1 MCSSDLNQYQ
11 IPLLILYPFNHKVGR
26 QEINTLGS
34 QVDIMPTIM
43 DIMNM
48 EYNFPMFG
56 KSLIREFKYRY
67 AKGSIEGGWLLYDE
81 RFISMRHKKSPSD
94 VFGNP
99 LFVNET
105 DQEWTDLF
113 NEIDNLQHWMVQQK
127 SKEKLSNKLYQLGW
141 KN

>member
-1 MCSSDLNQYQ
+1 MGNWLLPKSKSIAKQRIKNAKYFDHHLSKLKEIR
-11 IPLLILYPFNHKVGR
+11 IPPRPKNYKIVR

-56 KSLIREFKYRY
+56 KSLVRKFKHKYV
-67 AKGSIEGGWLLYDE
+67 KGNIEGGWLLYDE
-81 RFISMRHKKSPSD
+81 RFISMRHKKSSTD

-99 LFVNET
+99 LFVNEI
-105 DQEWTDLF
+105 DQE
-113 NEIDNLQHWMVQQK
+113 
-127 SKEKLSNKLYQLGW
+127 LSHIHI
-141 KN
+141 